1 MSDHMH
7 SGTLDGR
14 WKLREAMNALCAESD
29 GPFVRCLARSPAR
42 WSSVA
47 ELLREPDLAA
57 LERLAYAEGLSPSN
71 LKAHYVLDEDFVD
84 GGTAFVVFAL
94 VGSPWA
100 HVVRLQGQ
108 TAIVPPEAWLDGEA
122 L

>member
-14 WKLREAMNALCAESD
+14 WKLREAMNALCTESD
-29 GPFVRCLARSPAR
+29 GPFVSSLALSLAR
-42 WSSVA
+42 WSSVSG
-47 ELLREPDLAA
+47 LLRGADLAA
-57 LERLAYAEGLSPSN
+57 FDQLAYAEGISACN

-94 VGSPWA
+94 VGSAWV
-100 HVVRLQGQ
+100 HVVRLKGQ
-108 TAIVPPEAWLDGEA
+108 AAIVPPEAWLDGEVR
-122 L
+122 